1 MDSSGLV
8 KIDTSDQSEHILQR
22 PKNNCFI
29 LVGVGIQDLRLTQK
43 QVRNK
48 SKTIF
53 DSDWGWCFSDRLDAE
68 NIAKKVQ

>member
-29 LVGVGIQDLRLTQK
+29 LVGVGIPRFKAYPKASEKQK
-43 QVRNK
+43 
-48 SKTIF
+48 
-53 DSDWGWCFSDRLDAE
+53 
-68 NIAKKVQ
+68 